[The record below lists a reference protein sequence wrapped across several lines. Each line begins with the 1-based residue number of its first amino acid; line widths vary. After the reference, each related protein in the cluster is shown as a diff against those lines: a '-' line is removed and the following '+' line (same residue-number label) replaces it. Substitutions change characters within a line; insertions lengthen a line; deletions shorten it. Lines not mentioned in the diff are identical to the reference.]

1 MFCGN
6 LFLEISYGRQC
17 TSKMRDIEL
26 NHVYFQSILSAIEDL
41 CFNQDQFPKS
51 LHTGKLHQKALLS
64 LGVAVH
70 KLSQAGEVKKT
81 AEIIEKVH
89 ILIGMHGIIK

>member
-1 MFCGN
+1 
-6 LFLEISYGRQC
+6 
-17 TSKMRDIEL
+17 
-26 NHVYFQSILSAIEDL
+26 
-41 CFNQDQFPKS
+41 
-51 LHTGKLHQKALLS
+51 LHQKALLS
-64 LGVAVH
+64 LGIAVH